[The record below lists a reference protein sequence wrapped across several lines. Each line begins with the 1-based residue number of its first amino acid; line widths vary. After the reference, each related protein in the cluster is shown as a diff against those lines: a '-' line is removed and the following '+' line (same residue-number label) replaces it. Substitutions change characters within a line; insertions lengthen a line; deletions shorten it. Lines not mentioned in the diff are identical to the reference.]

1 MTMNI
6 KDLANQLV
14 QLSPRFAQGEEKT
27 AEFIFQLL
35 KQSNVDY
42 IDQEF
47 ETSVPVSKKA
57 ELIVDGYVIDCRN
70 VGMTSGKFKNKD
82 AIISSLFWGDNDFYY
97 PQNINF
103 NPYCKN
109 TVSMAMFYK
118 NAALAIKRS
127 DVQTVIESKTISGET
142 VVEPYPFTGHNFLVG
157 NTKNPNN
164 IIFTH
169 YDCWESGAI
178 DNASGTAVLLHIAIN
193 NKEYLQNNL
202 LVIAGNEE
210 ISMEEPIYWGKGY
223 RAFQSKYESILQK
236 AQKIICIDCVGY
248 SEHEWITDP
257 SHIVLGLPLDNFDTL
272 AKRASMLSGDFY
284 KMLEIY
290 HSNDDTIDLL
300 DEVKLQE
307 AKNLLLEQ
315 IEE

>member
-1 MTMNI
+1 MKI

-14 QLSPRFAQGEEKT
+14 QISPRFAKGEEKT
-27 AEFIFQLL
+27 AEFISQLL

-57 ELIVDGYVIDCRN
+57 ELIVDGKVIDCRN
-70 VGMTSGKFKNKD
+70 VGMTSGTFENKD
-82 AIISSLFWGDNDFYY
+82 ALASSLFWGDNDFYY

-103 NPYCKN
+103 NPYCKD

-118 NAALAIKRS
+118 NAAIAIKRS
-127 DVQTVIESKTISGET
+127 DVQTVLESTTISGET
-142 VVEPYPFTGHNFLVG
+142 VVEQYSFIGHNFLVG
-157 NTKNPNN
+157 NRKNPTN

-178 DNASGTAVLLHIAIN
+178 DNASGTAVLLYIAMN

-223 RAFQSKYESILQK
+223 RAFQSKYLDLLQNAK
-236 AQKIICIDCVGY
+236 KIICIDCVGY

-257 SHIVLGLPLDNFDTL
+257 SHIVLGLPLDNFDSL
-272 AKRASMLSGDFY
+272 ANKASMLSGDFY

-300 DEVKLQE
+300 DEDKLKDATE
-307 AKNLLLEQ
+307 MLLKQ
-315 IEE
+315 I